1 MTAIIHCMYLFDFH
15 IYEAVFFTEII
26 YITSYFFSVSE
37 SKLGAYFQQDW
48 NEVSKELNIINI
60 SQYKTGKPAN
70 V

>member
-1 MTAIIHCMYLFDFH
+1 MYLFDFH

-26 YITSYFFSVSE
+26 YIISYFFSVSE
-37 SKLGAYFQQDW
+37 SKLGAYFQQDL